1 MDLGYRNL
9 LIYRDGFPD
18 WARREPAHG
27 TRSAAMIRRL
37 LHPWLTVR
45 AQIAL
50 GAVFVAAA
58 LPKLADPP
66 GFAEAIWNYQ
76 LAPAMA
82 WSTRSALTLP
92 WLELLCGLALC
103 LGSGPGPPPP
113 GSGPCC
119 WRSWPRSPS
128 TWPGNHPV
136 DCGCFQTTAAARSA
150 VERVADMR
158 WAILRDLGL
167 LALAAQVLAA
177 RRPKARYFPGSR

>member
-1 MDLGYRNL
+1 
-9 LIYRDGFPD
+9 
-18 WARREPAHG
+18 
-27 TRSAAMIRRL
+27 MIRRL

-76 LAPAMA
+76 LAPAWLIHPA
-82 WSTRSALTLP
+82 ALALP

-103 LGSGPGPPPP
+103 LGVWTRAAAAWLGALLLVFVLALSVNLA
-113 GSGPCC
+113 
-119 WRSWPRSPS
+119 R
-128 TWPGNHPV
+128 NHPV
-136 DCGCFQTTAAARSA
+136 DCGCFHTQTSARSA
-150 VERVADMR
+150 DERVADMR

-177 RRPKARYFPGSR
+177 GALRPSKDA